1 MPAAKMDV
9 CGRKPIG
16 PHGFVWLNE
25 DSVHA
30 SGYSSSSLA
39 AFASRRKEESSPVRR
54 IYTFQKESERTTM
67 TFSVS
72 SDRVADGGSRAWVR
86 ITLAAIAA
94 NTKAFREHIS
104 PSCQMMAIVKA
115 DGYGHGAVQ
124 TAQAALRA
132 GADRLGVAILEEALQ
147 LRSCGITEPIL
158 VLGYTP
164 PQAVALAI
172 RQRITLTFC
181 STDVL
186 DAAHRE
192 TERLRLPLS
201 LHLKVDTG
209 MGRLGVVTPEAAL
222 ALARQASSSPLVR
235 LEGVFTHFADADGDD
250 PAGTLEQFR
259 RFEHCLAV
267 LRDHGL
273 MPPIAHCCNSAATM
287 RFPGMH
293 LDMVRVGI
301 ALYGLY
307 PSSHTQLPNAA
318 LTPAM
323 QLRARIAEL
332 RDCDASVLD
341 PASVSFAPSMPSVPA
356 VSVSSPE
363 HTSLPQ
369 MPKRIAVVPVGST
382 DGLPPQITARGTA
395 IVGGVRV
402 PYAGPLGSDWA
413 MLDVSEVPHA
423 RAGDEVVLMTAG
435 DGGCAIDA
443 GGVAAMAGTIH
454 YELVCRLG
462 SRLPRQYD
470 DPIPPGHP
478 C

>member
-1 MPAAKMDV
+1 
-9 CGRKPIG
+9 
-16 PHGFVWLNE
+16 
-25 DSVHA
+25 
-30 SGYSSSSLA
+30 
-39 AFASRRKEESSPVRR
+39 
-54 IYTFQKESERTTM
+54 M

-72 SDRVADGGSRAWVR
+72 SNRTADGGSRAWVR

-94 NTKAFREHIS
+94 NTKAFRDYIS

-147 LRSCGITEPIL
+147 LRACGITEPIL

-181 STDVL
+181 SADVL
-186 DAAHRE
+186 EAAHRE
-192 TERLRLPLS
+192 TERLGLPLS

-222 ALARQASSSPLVR
+222 ALALQASSAPLVR

-250 PAGTLEQFR
+250 PAGTLEQFH
-259 RFEHCLAV
+259 RFEHVLAV
-267 LRDHGL
+267 LRGHGL

-287 RFPGMH
+287 RFPDMH

-301 ALYGLY
+301 SLYGLY

-332 RDCDASVLD
+332 HDGDVSAID
-341 PASVSFAPSMPSVPA
+341 PASGPVAPFRPA
-356 VSVSSPE
+356 VTPFTTSVLPAPTVGVSSFESASHPQ
-363 HTSLPQ
+363 LPR
-369 MPKRIAVVPVGST
+369 RIAIVPVGSS
-382 DGLPPQITARGTA
+382 DGLPHQITARGSA

-402 PYAGPLGSDWA
+402 PYAGRLDSDWA

-423 RAGDEVVLMTAG
+423 RVGDEVVLMTAK
-435 DGGCAIDA
+435 DGSCAIDA
-443 GGVAAMAGTIH
+443 DSVAAMAGTIH

-462 SRLPRQYD
+462 DRLPRQYD
-470 DPIPPGHP
+470 ESVAAGTAVPEAD
-478 C
+478 